1 MKRPTMPLFI
11 ESLEKASLQVLECE
25 NCSMTYYDRDY
36 NRECEICPYCD
47 AKKPV
52 RLVATSYYQKSEV
65 FYFVSNFT
73 DPIFL
78 PTTLFKGIE
87 VVKSEWEFAEI
98 ANNIL
103 IFHHDIQQEKILI
116 NNKRLDHYRIEI
128 DLEKELTISYNGFLI
143 KVQKC

>member
-1 MKRPTMPLFI
+1 MPLFI
-11 ESLEKASLQVLECE
+11 ESLEKASLQVLECD
-25 NCSMTYYDRDY
+25 NCSMTYYDR
-36 NRECEICPYCD
+36 EHEICPYCD
-47 AKKPV
+47 AKKPI
-52 RLVATSYYQKSEV
+52 RATSYYQNSEV

-98 ANNIL
+98 ADNIL

-116 NNKRLDHYRIEI
+116 NDKRLDHYRIEI
-128 DLEKELTISYNGFLI
+128 DLEKELTISYNDLLI